1 LRIKRTLLLNKENR
15 IRKDWKE
22 RKLTSM
28 IDFQRLKFTC
38 CYAFQFEQFKIRIK
52 WRSRISILRSN
63 EERENDIGAVENNII
78 RWRNEIAQLEK
89 EWVYCT

>member
-1 LRIKRTLLLNKENR
+1 
-15 IRKDWKE
+15 
-22 RKLTSM
+22 M

-52 WRSRISILRSN
+52 WRSRQFLRSN

-89 EWVYCT
+89 EMSLLYLELEKYTDPYY

>member
-1 LRIKRTLLLNKENR
+1 
-15 IRKDWKE
+15 
-22 RKLTSM
+22 M

-89 EWVYCT
+89 EMSLLYLELKKIHWPLLLINSGNKL